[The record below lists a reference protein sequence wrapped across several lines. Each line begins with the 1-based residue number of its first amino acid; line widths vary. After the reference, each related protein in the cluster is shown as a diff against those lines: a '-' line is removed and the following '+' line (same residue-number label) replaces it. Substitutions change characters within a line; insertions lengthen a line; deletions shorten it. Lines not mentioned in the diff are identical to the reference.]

1 MDTIRYEPG
10 KSRES
15 GRHLEQNGNEP
26 GVVQRP
32 AQSANHPL
40 TVSDGLAMQR
50 RPLRGQ
56 VARPERFVRE
66 QQVGQGLGRGEG
78 MTHAFPREGLH
89 IAGDVAH
96 QNDTVSGQSA

>member
-1 MDTIRYEPG
+1 MDTIRDEPG
-10 KSRES
+10 ESRES
-15 GRHLEQNGNEP
+15 GRHLEQNGNQP

-40 TVSDGLAMQR
+40 TVSDSAAVQR

-66 QQVGQGLGRGEG
+66 QQVGQGLGGGEG
-78 MTHAFPREGLH
+78 VAHAFPREGLH
-89 IAGDVAH
+89 IARDIAH
-96 QNDTVSGQSA
+96 QNDTVLGQTA